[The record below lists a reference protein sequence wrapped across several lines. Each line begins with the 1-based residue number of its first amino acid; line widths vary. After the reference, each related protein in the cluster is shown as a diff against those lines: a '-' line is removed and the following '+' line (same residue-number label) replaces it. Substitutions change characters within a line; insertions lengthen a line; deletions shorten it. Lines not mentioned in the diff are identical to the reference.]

1 MRRLLY
7 VIGLFVV
14 VVMMSAAWKSP
25 RSSQFV
31 DGEVLVKFKGTV
43 SAQSSES
50 IVSNLGARTM
60 ARVRSIGV
68 QRLRLPGDMTV
79 QEAIEQ
85 LYKSGAVEYA
95 EPNYL
100 VRASIIPNDTQFGQQ
115 WGLRNTGQTGGLSG
129 ADIDA
134 APAWDTITGTTSVI
148 IGVLDSGMDYRH
160 ADLKNNLYTNP
171 GEDPWSD
178 PNDPSTGNKIDDDGN
193 GLVDD
198 WKGFNFL
205 ADHNDVYDDNAHGT
219 HVAGIAGAV
228 GNNGQGVSGV
238 CWQVRIMGLKFLNAA
253 GDGNVGDAIEAIEYA
268 ANMGVDILNCS
279 WGGPDYSETLR
290 NMVTYA
296 NGQGVLLVAAAGNG
310 GVNTDDTPEYP
321 ACFEVPN
328 VISVAASDAGDQRAV
343 WGNENETTDDCGFG
357 CSNVVAAV
365 PGSNFGV
372 TTVDLAAPGKDILST
387 VPGGYAVFSGTSMS
401 APYVSGAAALVLAR
415 NPGWTPS
422 QLKGRLMNT
431 VDKVS
436 AFSGLCVTGGRLN
449 LQKALAGS

>member
-1 MRRLLY
+1 MRRFLY
-7 VIGLFVV
+7 VIGLFIVF
-14 VVMMSAAWKSP
+14 VMMSAAWKSP

-31 DGEVLVKFKGTV
+31 DGEILVKFKGTV
-43 SAQSSES
+43 SAQSRET
-50 IVSNLGARTM
+50 IVSSLGARTV

-68 QRLRLPGDMTV
+68 QRLRLTGDMSV
-79 QEAIEQ
+79 QSAIDQ
-85 LYKSGAVEYA
+85 LYQSGAVDYA

-100 VRASIIPNDTQFGQQ
+100 VHASIIPNDTQFAQQ

-134 APAWDTITGTTSVI
+134 APAWDTITGTASVL
-148 IGVLDSGMDYRH
+148 IGVLDSGLDYRH
-160 ADLKNNLYTNP
+160 ADLRNNLYTNP

-205 ADHNDVYDDNAHGT
+205 TDNNDVYDDNAHGT

-238 CWQVRIMGLKFLNAA
+238 CWQVRIMGLKFLNTA

-268 ANMGVDILNCS
+268 ANLGVDILNCS

-290 NMVTYA
+290 NMVSYA

-310 GVNTDDTPEYP
+310 GVNTDDSPEYP
-321 ACFEVPN
+321 ACFEVAN

-343 WGNENETTDDCGFG
+343 WGDENENTDDCGFS

-365 PGSNFGV
+365 PGSNFGA

-415 NPGWTPS
+415 NPGLTPS
-422 QLKGRLMNT
+422 QLKQRLMNT